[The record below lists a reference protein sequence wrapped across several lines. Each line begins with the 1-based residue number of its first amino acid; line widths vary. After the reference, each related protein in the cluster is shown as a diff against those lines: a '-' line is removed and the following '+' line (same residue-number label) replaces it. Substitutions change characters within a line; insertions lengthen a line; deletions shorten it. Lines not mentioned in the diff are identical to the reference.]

1 MAISGKRILTKGA
14 QGLTLGAL
22 VAGTVAFVGADK
34 TVALTV
40 DGQSQDV
47 HTYGRTVAD
56 VLRTADVD
64 VDSNDEVSAPLDS
77 TVRTGSTVRVKL
89 ARSVTVDLDGE
100 KRTVDTT
107 ADTVGDLAKQLGVSD
122 DAELSL
128 GKDVTL
134 ASSTS
139 QLSVVTPKRVSLDLA
154 GKRSTVSTTATDVA
168 DLLKEQG
175 VKPDSD
181 DVVTPA
187 LNTVLTDGGS
197 VAWQRVETKKKAT
210 TSDLAAGTITVKT
223 DNLEQGETK
232 TVRQATEGK
241 RTTVSKLRYVN
252 GKVVSTEVIS
262 SEITTKPTPKLVQV
276 GTKAPEKE
284 STAKHADESDSSSKK
299 TSSSSKDSSSKDSE
313 TKDSASSASKDSS
326 TSASG
331 PSGSV
336 DGVWQK
342 LAQCESGGNWS
353 INSGN
358 GYYGGLQFT
367 ASTWAAQGGTKYAA
381 LPHQATAAQQV
392 EIAKK
397 LQAKA
402 GWGQWPGCT
411 AKLGL
416 R

>member
-1 MAISGKRILTKGA
+1 MAFPGKRILTKGA

-40 DGQSQDV
+40 DGQTQDV
-47 HTYGRTVAD
+47 HTYGKTVED
-56 VLRTADVD
+56 VLRSADVA
-64 VDSNDEVSAPLDS
+64 VDSNDEVSAPLDA
-77 TVRTGSTVRVKL
+77 TVRNGSSVRVKL
-89 ARSVTVDLDGE
+89 ARSVTVNLDGE
-100 KRTVDTT
+100 ERTVNTT
-107 ADTVGDLAKQLGVSD
+107 ADTVGDLADQLGVAD
-122 DAELSL
+122 NAELSL
-128 GKDVTL
+128 GKDVVL

-139 QLSVVTPKRVSLDLA
+139 QLSVVTAKSVTLDLA

-175 VKPDSD
+175 IKPDSD

-187 LNTVLTDGGS
+187 LNSVLTNGGN
-197 VAWQRVETKKKAT
+197 VTWRQVQTKKKT
-210 TSDLAAGTITVKT
+210 STSDLAAGTITVKT
-223 DNLEQGETK
+223 DDLEKGETK
-232 TVRQATEGK
+232 TVRQAKQGQ
-241 RTTVSKLRYVN
+241 RTTVSKVRYVN
-252 GKVVSTEVIS
+252 GKVVATEVVS
-262 SEITTKPTPKLVQV
+262 SEITTKPVSKLVQV

-284 STAKHADESDSSSKK
+284 STAKHAEDSSS
-299 TSSSSKDSSSKDSE
+299 SSSSSEKSDSKDSSSESKP
-313 TKDSASSASKDSS
+313 ASN
-326 TSASG
+326 G

-353 INSGN
+353 INTGN

-367 ASTWAAQGGTKYAA
+367 ASTWKAQGGTKYAA

-397 LQAKA
+397 LQARA

-411 AKLGL
+411 SKLGL